1 MNEKTNSRRY
11 VEVFSCNGEF
21 GNTKKTVLN
30 CILNGRAVGNVCV
43 CGEGENLSAS
53 PNGPRKS
60 VLLVSEGLNDSQNV
74 L

>member
-1 MNEKTNSRRY
+1 MCVY
-11 VEVFSCNGEF
+11 
-21 GNTKKTVLN
+21 
-30 CILNGRAVGNVCV
+30 V
-43 CGEGENLSAS
+43 CGEGDFRGPLGEGEGENPSAS

>member
-30 CILNGRAVGNVCV
+30 CILKGRAVGKVCVCVCVCV
-43 CGEGENLSAS
+43 CGEGGRWRICPHPPTDHES
-53 PNGPRKS
+53 PS
-60 VLLVSEGLNDSQNV
+60 YW
-74 L
+74 